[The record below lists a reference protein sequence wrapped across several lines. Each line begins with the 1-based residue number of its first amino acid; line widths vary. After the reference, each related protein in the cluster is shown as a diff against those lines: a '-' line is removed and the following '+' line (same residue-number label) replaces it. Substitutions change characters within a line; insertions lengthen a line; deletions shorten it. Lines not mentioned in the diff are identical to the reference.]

1 MSHTTRS
8 RPLVLLLAAIAAASS
23 CSTERADSG
32 TEDHAA
38 VLRGYVD
45 ALNRG
50 DESYLDEYFGPGYVY
65 HGPDGDLDVDAFKA
79 LHHSLLTAFPDGTMS
94 PDDILTAGDKVTT
107 RWTFHG
113 VHSGDFQGIAPTGR
127 EVTLTGVIISRFQG
141 GRVVEE
147 WEQIDRLGMM
157 QQLGVL
163 PPPGAGAE
171 GGEGDP
177 GQ

>member
-1 MSHTTRS
+1 M
-8 RPLVLLLAAIAAASS
+8 
-23 CSTERADSG
+23 
-32 TEDHAA
+32 
-38 VLRGYVD
+38 LRGYVD

-65 HGPDGDLDVDAFKA
+65 HGPDGDLDVEAFKA
-79 LHHSLLTAFPDGTMS
+79 LHHSLLTAFPGGAMTA
-94 PDDILTAGDKVTT
+94 DDILTAGDKVTT

-113 VHSGDFQGIAPTGR
+113 VQSGDFQGVAPTGR
-127 EVTLTGVIISRFQG
+127 EVTLTGIIISRFQE

-147 WEQIDRLGMM
+147 WEQMDRLGLML
-157 QQLGVL
+157 QLGVL

-171 GGEGDP
+171 AGEGDP